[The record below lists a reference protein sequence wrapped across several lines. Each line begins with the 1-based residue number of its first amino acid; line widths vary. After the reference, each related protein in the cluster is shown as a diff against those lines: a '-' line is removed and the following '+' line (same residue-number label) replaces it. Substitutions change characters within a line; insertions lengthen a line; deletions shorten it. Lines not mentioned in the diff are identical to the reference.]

1 MRIQVIAVGNRMPGW
16 VNEACAEYARR
27 IRGGWSLDFIEIA
40 AGRRG
45 KGADLP
51 RVRRDEGR
59 RQLAVVPADGRIVA
73 LARAGRVRTTRELAS
88 ALSMWCADG
97 AGIAL
102 LIGGPEG
109 LSDEVLDAAHEVW
122 SLSPMTL
129 AHPVAR
135 VVLAEQLY
143 RAYSIVQGLPYHRGP

>member
-1 MRIQVIAVGNRMPGW
+1 MRIQVIAVGDRMPGW

-27 IRGGWSLDFIEIA
+27 IRGGWSLDFIEIT

-45 KGADLP
+45 KGADLT

-59 RQLAVVPADGRIVA
+59 RQLAAVGADGRIVA
-73 LARAGRVRTTRELAS
+73 LARAGRARTTRELAG
-88 ALSMWCADG
+88 ALSMWHADG
-97 AGIAL
+97 AGVAL

-135 VVLAEQLY
+135 VVVAEQLY
-143 RAYSIVQGLPYHRGP
+143 RAYSVVQGLPCHRGP